1 MRKIVAYLTLLLA
14 FALVPN
20 IAHVQD
26 KSKWQNTT
34 PDLTYIAKLP
44 SDTLLIVVREDSSIK
59 TLGALIDLAKKSG
72 PGRIRLAAGAGDGPV
87 ARKFMQSIGA
97 PIKIELLGDANGA
110 TTATVGGAT
119 AGGVIPKSEVIHHV
133 EADRARVL
141 AVLE

>member
-1 MRKIVAYLTLLLA
+1 
-14 FALVPN
+14 
-20 IAHVQD
+20 
-26 KSKWQNTT
+26 
-34 PDLTYIAKLP
+34 
-44 SDTLLIVVREDSSIK
+44 
-59 TLGALIDLAKKSG
+59 
-72 PGRIRLAAGAGDGPV
+72 
-87 ARKFMQSIGA
+87 MQSIGA